1 MCLYKSCWQDYMSR
15 LNLPDIYIHM
25 HVNMYIL
32 ISLFFYICM
41 CLYKQGYPGAEVLGG
56 PYVPTLFTS
65 DVLET
70 QDEKALSTEGRC
82 QYVLYHSFICVT
94 WRICGVFGGPYVPT
108 LFTSDVLE
116 TQDEKALSTEGRCQY
131 ILYHS
136 FMRVTWRICVWIH
149 IRSVRNS
156 RWKWVFW
163 GEVWICAVWLIRT
176 CDLTHVC
183 VNLWFILGVLETW
196 GWNAVYGEGE
206 CEYVLCNSSIP
217 VTLSTHV
224 WIYTRCAADSRW

>member
-15 LNLPDIYIHM
+15 LNLPDVYIHL

-41 CLYKQGYPGAEVLGG
+41 CLYKQGYPGAEV
-56 PYVPTLFTS
+56 
-65 DVLET
+65 
-70 QDEKALSTEGRC
+70 
-82 QYVLYHSFICVT
+82 
-94 WRICGVFGGPYVPT
+94 FGGPYVPT

-116 TQDEKALSTEGRCQY
+116 TQDENALSTEGRCQY

-196 GWNAVYGEGE
+196 GWIAVYGEGE
-206 CEYVLCNSSIP
+206 CECVLCNSSIP